1 MPELQLPNL
10 FVIGAMKCGT
20 TSLHYNLGLHPDIGM
35 SREKE
40 LNFFNRP
47 GSWDKRIDWYRRQF
61 PTDTRW
67 RGESSPGY
75 TRAPFGEPVA
85 ERMHGLV
92 PDARLVYIVR
102 HPIDRIV
109 SHYVHQVAIGKEQQP
124 IDEAM
129 ADFPANEY
137 VQRTRYFFQLSLYL
151 RYYPASQI
159 HVATLEALKKEP
171 GQVMGEI
178 FRFLG
183 VDDGFTSPEFSRVRH
198 KSSHKGKKNRAGL
211 ALKRLS
217 NTRAARLFSTDFRM
231 RAGRLLYAPFSKK
244 LDRPVLDTALR
255 AELLAYLEDDMASLE
270 ALTGLDLSHWRQ

>member
-1 MPELQLPNL
+1 MPETRLPNL
-10 FVIGAMKCGT
+10 IVIGAMKCGT
-20 TSLHYNLGLHPDIGM
+20 TSLHYNLGLHPEIGM

-47 GSWDKRIDWYRRQF
+47 GALDEFIDEYRCQF
-61 PTDTRW
+61 PSETRW
-67 RGESSPGY
+67 RGESSTGY
-75 TRAPFGEPVA
+75 TRAPFGEPVV
-85 ERMHGLV
+85 ERMHRLI

-102 HPIDRIV
+102 HPVDRIV
-109 SHYVHQVAIGKEQQP
+109 SHYVHQVAIGKEQRP

-137 VQRTRYFFQLSLYL
+137 VQRTRYFFQLSQYL

-159 HVATLEALKKEP
+159 HVATLEALKSEP
-171 GQVMGEI
+171 EQAMGEI

-183 VDDGFTSPEFSRVRH
+183 VDDGFTAPEFSMARH

-217 NTRAARLFSTDFRM
+217 DTRAARLFSTDFRM
-231 RAGRLLYAPFSKK
+231 RAGRLLYAPFSQK
-244 LDRPVLDTALR
+244 LDRPVLDAALR
-255 AELLAYLEDDMASLE
+255 AELLAYLDHDIAALE
-270 ALTGLDLSHWRQ
+270 AHTGLDLGLWRR